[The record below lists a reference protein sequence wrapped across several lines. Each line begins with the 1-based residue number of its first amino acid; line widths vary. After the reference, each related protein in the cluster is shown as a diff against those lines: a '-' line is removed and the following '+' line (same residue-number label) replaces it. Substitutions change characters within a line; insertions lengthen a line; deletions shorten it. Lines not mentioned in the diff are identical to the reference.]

1 MTTLGPDEKVCPYCA
16 ETIKAAA
23 VKCRYCH
30 SDLTD
35 APAAQAARS
44 TPPAPKTSAPKA
56 SAPRASAPRARDETA
71 HPPRKAPA
79 EAPLQQRP
87 TAGETSDASHP
98 GEGRTASTLPLLAS
112 FRLLRILVAVCLVLA
127 ALTAVAWWFD
137 REKANASGQGPIT
150 SVQARDA
157 GIEEATRLTEKIL
170 SYDWKSLTQDTKA
183 AEAVMGPSFR
193 TEYAKAMARVEKQTL
208 KNQVRLEAKAVATS
222 IVSASDHKVVALV
235 FVNQVTTAKG
245 TKNQRLDQNR
255 VLVTLTRGEGEW
267 RVSKM
272 DAF

>member
-1 MTTLGPDEKVCPYCA
+1 MTTLGPDEKVCPFCA

-23 VKCRYCH
+23 VKCRYCQ
-30 SDLTD
+30 SDLGETSGASAAPSPVPGPTVD
-35 APAAQAARS
+35 RSEADGSPARGPRLSLAKKLFPPRPAADDV
-44 TPPAPKTSAPKA
+44 PPAPALSEDGADP
-56 SAPRASAPRARDETA
+56 
-71 HPPRKAPA
+71 H
-79 EAPLQQRP
+79 
-87 TAGETSDASHP
+87 G
-98 GEGRTASTLPLLAS
+98 GLLAS

-127 ALTAVAWWFD
+127 LLTGIAFWFD
-137 REKANASGQGPIT
+137 HDQSGGSAQGPIT

-157 GIEEATRLTEKIL
+157 GLAAATRLTEKIL
-170 SYDWKSLTQDTKA
+170 SYDWKNLDEDTKA

-193 TEYAKAMARVEKQTL
+193 AEYAKAMARVRKQTIQ
-208 KNQVRLEAKAVATS
+208 NQVRLEAKAVATS
-222 IVSASDHKVVALV
+222 IVSASEHQVVALV

-245 TKNQRLDQNR
+245 AQNQRLDQNR

>member
-1 MTTLGPDEKVCPYCA
+1 MTTLGPDEKICPYCA

-30 SDLTD
+30 SDLTEAGSSRPATPHAAEP
-35 APAAQAARS
+35 APAAVATGTAAASEEDSGTGRGPRISLSKKPTPARS
-44 TPPAPKTSAPKA
+44 ADDHVPPPPPVVRDGATSG
-56 SAPRASAPRARDETA
+56 S
-71 HPPRKAPA
+71 
-79 EAPLQQRP
+79 Q
-87 TAGETSDASHP
+87 G
-98 GEGRTASTLPLLAS
+98 LLAS
-112 FRLLRILVAVCLVLA
+112 FRLLRILVALCLVLA
-127 ALTAVAWWFD
+127 VLTGVAWWYD
-137 REKANASGQGPIT
+137 HHGSSGSSEGPIT

-157 GIEEATRLTEKIL
+157 GLAEATRLTQKIL
-170 SYDWKSLTQDTKA
+170 SYDWKTLDKDTKA

-193 TEYAKAMARVEKQTL
+193 AEYAKAMAGVKKQTL
-208 KNQVRLEAKAVATS
+208 KNHVHLEAKAVATS
-222 IVSASDHKVVALV
+222 IVSASEHKVVALV

-245 TKNQRLDQNR
+245 AQNQRLDQNR

>member
-1 MTTLGPDEKVCPYCA
+1 MTALGPDEKVCPYCA

-23 VKCRYCH
+23 VRCRYCH

-35 APAAQAARS
+35 APPAPPSEGAPPTEGAKSSAGGVRPTEADRGRSTADDTARS
-44 TPPAPKTSAPKA
+44 APETGGDHPA
-56 SAPRASAPRARDETA
+56 DE
-71 HPPRKAPA
+71 PA
-79 EAPLQQRP
+79 
-87 TAGETSDASHP
+87 
-98 GEGRTASTLPLLAS
+98 LLGS

-127 ALTAVAWWFD
+127 LVTAVAWWYSRHQSD
-137 REKANASGQGPIT
+137 TVAQGPIT

-157 GIEEATRLTEKIL
+157 GIAAASKLTETVL
-170 SYDWKSLTQDTKA
+170 SYDWKTLAKDTKA

-193 TEYAKAMARVEKQTL
+193 SEYAKAMAGVKKQTL
-208 KNQVRLEAKAVATS
+208 KNKVQLEAKAVATS
-222 IVSASDHKVVALV
+222 VVSASDHKVVALV

-245 TKNQRLDQNR
+245 AQNQRLDQNR